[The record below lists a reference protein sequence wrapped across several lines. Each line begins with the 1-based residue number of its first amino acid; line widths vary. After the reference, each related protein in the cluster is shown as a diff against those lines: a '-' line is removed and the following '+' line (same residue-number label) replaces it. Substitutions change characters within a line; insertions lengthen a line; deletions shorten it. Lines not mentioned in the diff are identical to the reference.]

1 MSLAALNSRD
11 KVIHKGEKTKE
22 RDTQD
27 TQREDKK
34 EAKYFYN

>member
-11 KVIHKGEKTKE
+11 KVIHKGSK
-22 RDTQD
+22 
-27 TQREDKK
+27 REDKK